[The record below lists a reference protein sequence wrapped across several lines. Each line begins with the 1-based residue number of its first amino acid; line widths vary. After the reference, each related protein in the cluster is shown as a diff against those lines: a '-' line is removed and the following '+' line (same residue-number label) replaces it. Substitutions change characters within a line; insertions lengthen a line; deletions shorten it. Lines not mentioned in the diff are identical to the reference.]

1 MACSSLDLLFIALS
15 TLKAQ
20 SYCQKYPPTAYC
32 PNYHS
37 FCSFSSLVYN
47 VLLHDFT
54 TFCTQT
60 HRLVLAHVQSYFD
73 YFLVAVISQIA
84 WGKWLYFVYLYPNA
98 MSPHSTNRDDWKN
111 VGSFYYSYGIYYIEP
126 TFFQVFFPILPS
138 FFLWISCALLKN
150 KYSQ

>member
-1 MACSSLDLLFIALS
+1 MLFSGLTIHCLTNFKSSILLPIISSHCLLS
-15 TLKAQ
+15 KL
-20 SYCQKYPPTAYC
+20 
-32 PNYHS
+32 HS

-60 HRLVLAHVQSYFD
+60 HKLILAHVQSYFD

-84 WGKWLYFVYLYPNA
+84 WGKWLYIVYLYPNA
-98 MSPHSTNRDDWKN
+98 MSPHSTNHDDWKN
-111 VGSFYYSYGIYYIEP
+111 VGSFYYSYGIYCIEP